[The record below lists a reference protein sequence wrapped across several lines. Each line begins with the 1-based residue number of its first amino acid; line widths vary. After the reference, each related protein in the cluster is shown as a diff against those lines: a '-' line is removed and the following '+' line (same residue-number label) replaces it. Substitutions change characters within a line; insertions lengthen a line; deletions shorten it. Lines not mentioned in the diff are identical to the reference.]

1 MMRQWSLKTKL
12 FAVMRRE
19 AKRVFFS
26 SKGLGEWE
34 KLKCP
39 FFLRKK

>member
-1 MMRQWSLKTKL
+1 MELKDQAFCRNAEGSKEG
-12 FAVMRRE
+12 V
-19 AKRVFFS
+19 FS